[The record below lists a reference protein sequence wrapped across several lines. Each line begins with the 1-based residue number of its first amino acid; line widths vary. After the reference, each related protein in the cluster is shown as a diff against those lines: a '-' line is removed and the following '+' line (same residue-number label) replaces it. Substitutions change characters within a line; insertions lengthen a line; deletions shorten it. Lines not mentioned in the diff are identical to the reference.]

1 MTKEEKELYRILL
14 EDGYDKDFAQLC
26 VDCMVSEER
35 IIGEIIGYF
44 EEIYNS
50 RMAEVEE
57 ASEGMKDFISYF
69 LTERLST
76 MSPTLCAD
84 EYLTTGLNL
93 WMDSDL
99 EKTAFAINGGTHF
112 VIFDDEEDA
121 PGENRTFHTI
131 SDYIIFHDD
140 ARERIEKAI
149 NAFDWRSDKEK
160 EEEEKANRGE
170 STILS
175 MDPYN
180 VAVRWMNN
188 NRSDENYEEVS
199 RLVNQ
204 YSYGRCV
211 HRELEEFLDKIG
223 VKYEKSVKKFG
234 QFK

>member
-14 EDGYDKDFAQLC
+14 EEGYDKNFAQLC

-44 EEIYNS
+44 EEIYDS
-50 RMAEVEE
+50 RMAEVEG
-57 ASEGMKDFISYF
+57 ASEGMKDFVSYF

-76 MSPTLCAD
+76 MSPTFCDD

-112 VIFDDEEDA
+112 VIFDDKEDA
-121 PGENRTFHTI
+121 PEENRTFHTI
-131 SDYIIFHDD
+131 SDYIIFHED
-140 ARERIEKAI
+140 ARKRIEEAI

-160 EEEEKANRGE
+160 EEEKAKRYE
-170 STILS
+170 SNIIS

-188 NRSDENYEEVS
+188 NHSDEKYEEIS
-199 RLVNQ
+199 RLVDQ

-223 VKYEKSVKKFG
+223 VKYEKSC
-234 QFK
+234 

>member
-35 IIGEIIGYF
+35 IIGEVVGFF
-44 EEIYNS
+44 EEIYFS
-50 RMAEVEE
+50 RMAEIEE
-57 ASEGMKDFISYF
+57 ASDDMKDMVSYF
-69 LTERLST
+69 IKTRLSEF
-76 MSPTLCAD
+76 CASILYSFD
-84 EYLTTGLNL
+84 DYMAPGMNMLIG
-93 WMDSDL
+93 SDL
-99 EKTAFAINGGTHF
+99 EKTAFAIHGGTHF
-112 VIFDDEEDA
+112 VIFDNEEDA
-121 PGENRTFHTI
+121 PEENRTFHTI
-131 SDYIIFHDD
+131 SDYICFHDD
-140 ARERIEKAI
+140 VRERIENAI
-149 NAFDWRSDKEK
+149 NKFDWRSDKEKEK

-188 NRSDENYEEVS
+188 NRSNENYDEVS

-204 YSYGRCV
+204 YYYGRCV

-223 VKYEKSVKKFG
+223 VKYEKKC
-234 QFK
+234 

>member
-1 MTKEEKELYRILL
+1 MTKEEKELYHILL

-26 VDCMVSEER
+26 VGCMVSEER

-50 RMAEVEE
+50 RMAEVEG
-57 ASEGMKDFISYF
+57 ASEEMKDFVSYF

-76 MSPTLCAD
+76 MQCSLIAD
-84 EYLTTGLNL
+84 DYLAPGMNL
-93 WMDSDL
+93 LIFSDL
-99 EKTAFAINGGTHF
+99 EKTAFAIHGGTHF
-112 VIFDDEEDA
+112 VIFDNEKDVPEDT
-121 PGENRTFHTI
+121 RTFHTM
-131 SDYIIFHDD
+131 SDYIISHYD
-140 ARERIEKAI
+140 ARKRIENAI

-175 MDPYN
+175 MHPYN

-188 NRSDENYEEVS
+188 NRSDENYEEIS

-223 VKYEKSVKKFG
+223 IKYEKSC
-234 QFK
+234 